1 MNKQMVVT
9 QALHEV
15 NHGTG
20 FMRRPVLYQMRH
32 AVRVTRLDIFLVW
45 FYGDL
50 MFLVSTDLE
59 HALSLWY

>member
-1 MNKQMVVT
+1 
-9 QALHEV
+9 
-15 NHGTG
+15 
-20 FMRRPVLYQMRH
+20 MRRPVLYQMRH